1 MASDKFAELWV
12 VDPKRPKRRSWLV
25 DSNRIATKIKIAS
38 GQNDPHQVVWNSNP
52 TRHCPNCHTSLT
64 TVTYGSYD
72 WPGLPG
78 GVKFDPSDPEIICHL
93 LAKSVLLGFIS
104 HPFIIEFIPTV
115 NQDDGICVK
124 HDGTV
129 SHFSIELQDFGDVCW
144 HKTGRTKLVVLD
156 GTFSHCH
163 AGSVGCSEAE
173 LSKKLLLPAFGLASS
188 NSKYLCETK
197 TEIKLQINGLSVC
210 KSISRTTG
218 SSPATAH
225 Q

>member
-64 TVTYGSYD
+64 TVTYD

-93 LAKSVLLGFIS
+93 LAKSVLLG
-104 HPFIIEFIPTV
+104 
-115 NQDDGICVK
+115 
-124 HDGTV
+124 
-129 SHFSIELQDFGDVCW
+129 
-144 HKTGRTKLVVLD
+144 RTKPVILD
-156 GTFSHCH
+156 GAFSHCH
-163 AGSVGCSEAE
+163 GSVGCSEAE
-173 LSKKLLLPAFGLASS
+173 LSKKLLLPTFGLASS

-218 SSPATAH
+218 SSPATAY